1 MDEVLDAIGFD
12 YISHFTG
19 PGDGVYDEVTGLWD
33 IPMLEPNASATLVIL
48 VEAISFGDYVNTAT
62 ITGSSPVDII
72 LENNEASVEIVVNE
86 RSNNDCGFLF
96 NQFSPNSGDGI
107 NNFLFINCIQDYPN
121 NSIEIYDRYGNQV
134 FEARPY
140 DNTWDGTRNNN
151 DLPKG
156 TYFYVLDLGDGSE
169 IRKGWIQILR

>member
-1 MDEVLDAIGFD
+1 
-12 YISHFTG
+12 
-19 PGDGVYDEVTGLWD
+19 
-33 IPMLEPNASATLVIL
+33 
-48 VEAISFGDYVNTAT
+48 

-86 RSNNDCGFLF
+86 RSNNESGFLF
-96 NQFSPNSGDGI
+96 NQFSPNGDGT
-107 NNFLFINCIQDYPN
+107 NDFLIVNDIQDYPN

-140 DNTWDGTRNNN
+140 DNTWDGTRDNN

-169 IRKGWIQILR
+169 ISKGWIQIIRQ

>member
-1 MDEVLDAIGFD
+1 
-12 YISHFTG
+12 
-19 PGDGVYDEVTGLWD
+19 
-33 IPMLEPNASATLVIL
+33 VIL

-62 ITGSSPVDII
+62 IVEISPFDIDPT
-72 LENNEASVEIVVNE
+72 NNVASVEIVVNE

-96 NQFSPNSGDGI
+96 NQFSPNSGDAI

-156 TYFYVLDLGDGSE
+156 TYFYVLDLVGDGSE
-169 IRKGWIQILR
+169 VRKGWIQIIRQ